1 MSNNS
6 NKNSPTRPSKDISD
20 GYSVASISTS
30 LNNNNNT
37 SRRTDLVEETFLSP
51 IEQAI
56 LRSNVPIELDETEE
70 ISALGVNG
78 IWANKTENI
87 NWESYYRISDYTINE
102 DMNPQVIK
110 KKVSQNLEY
119 VQELAFRYLKP
130 PTPPLPGDIII
141 KQVINFFFLI

>member
-1 MSNNS
+1 MSINS

-20 GYSVASISTS
+20 GYSVASISAS
-30 LNNNNNT
+30 LNNNNT
-37 SRRTDLVEETFLSP
+37 SVRQTDVVEETFLSP

-56 LRSNVPIELDETEE
+56 LRSNVPIELNETEE

-87 NWESYYRISDYTINE
+87 NWESYYRISDYSINE
-102 DMNPQVIK
+102 DMNPQIIK

-141 KQVINFFFLI
+141 KQVIFFFLV

>member
-1 MSNNS
+1 MSINS

-20 GYSVASISTS
+20 GYSVASISAS
-30 LNNNNNT
+30 LNNNNT
-37 SRRTDLVEETFLSP
+37 SVRQTDVVEETFLSP

-56 LRSNVPIELDETEE
+56 LRSNVPIELNETEE

-87 NWESYYRISDYTINE
+87 NWESYYRISDYSINE
-102 DMNPQVIK
+102 DMNPQIIK

-141 KQVINFFFLI
+141 KQVIFFFMV

>member
-1 MSNNS
+1 MSINS

-20 GYSVASISTS
+20 GYSVASISAS
-30 LNNNNNT
+30 LNNNNT
-37 SRRTDLVEETFLSP
+37 SVRQTDVVEETFLSP

-56 LRSNVPIELDETEE
+56 LRSNVPIELNETEE

-87 NWESYYRISDYTINE
+87 NWESYYRISDYSINE
-102 DMNPQVIK
+102 DMNPQIIK

-141 KQVINFFFLI
+141 KQVIFSFWV